1 MITCKFTFTAGVL
14 IRKQVVSEIRN
25 AAFRA
30 GVNIKMDEDSGW
42 LDSNYRVTLSG
53 EENSVLKLKK
63 AIYNYFE
70 ILERED

>member
-1 MITCKFTFTAGVL
+1 MLTYKFTFSAGVL
-14 IRKQVVSEIRN
+14 VRKQIVSEIKN

-53 EENSVLKLKK
+53 EENSVLRLKK
-63 AIYNYFE
+63 AIYNYFK

>member
-1 MITCKFTFTAGVL
+1 MITCKFIFTAGVL
-14 IRKQVVSEIRN
+14 IRKQVISEIKN

-70 ILERED
+70 TLEGED

>member
-14 IRKQVVSEIRN
+14 ISKQVVSEIKN